1 MVTFTNNHKGFIAAT
16 QFLIRLGHRKEQL
29 DYMSMQEILNAAN
42 QLFIQK
48 QKEYEADRQANRSEA
63 KRDNEERPTSGND
76 TQSSNA
82 G

>member
-63 KRDNEERPTSGND
+63 KRDNEERPASGND

>member
-1 MVTFTNNHKGFIAAT
+1 MVTFTKNHKGFIAAT

-63 KRDNEERPTSGND
+63 KRDNEERPTSGDD

>member
-29 DYMSMQEILNAAN
+29 DYMSMQEILKAAK

-48 QKEYEADRQANRSEA
+48 QKE
-63 KRDNEERPTSGND
+63 
-76 TQSSNA
+76 
-82 G
+82 

>member
-16 QFLIRLGHRKEQL
+16 QFLIRIGHRKEQL

-48 QKEYEADRQANRSEA
+48 QEEFQKEYEVE
-63 KRDNEERPTSGND
+63 GV
-76 TQSSNA
+76 
-82 G
+82 